1 MSSRLLKASHLKKAL
16 RGVIMRA
23 KQGYI
28 KTKLHSRNQLMTRSH
43 KNMNWRPLD
52 KVMSARAAG
61 EDRRAEHGNQ
71 EEKDTFIDFKLR
83 SNHKYFLYR
92 G

>member
-1 MSSRLLKASHLKKAL
+1 MSSRLLKASHLMKVL

-28 KTKLHSRNQLMTRSH
+28 KTKLHLRNQLMTRSH

-52 KVMSARAAG
+52 KVMIARAARGRQESRTWESEG
-61 EDRRAEHGNQ
+61 ERY
-71 EEKDTFIDFKLR
+71 I
-83 SNHKYFLYR
+83 YR
-92 G
+92 F